1 MTQGAAEHAAE
12 EAGTG
17 NNSEKIVTLAGVYLP
32 TIQNIFGVILFL
44 RFTWIVGLAGVY
56 GAFVL
61 VFICCMTTML
71 TAFSMS
77 AIATN
82 GVVPG

>member
-1 MTQGAAEHAAE
+1 MG
-12 EAGTG
+12 
-17 NNSEKIVTLAGVYLP
+17 TLAGVYLP

-61 VFICCMTTML
+61 GFGRKFQNY
-71 TAFSMS
+71 A
-77 AIATN
+77 
-82 GVVPG
+82 